1 MNLRLQK
8 MYISCFTHVENA
20 SVYCYKFSRDFGI
33 LTPKF
38 LHIYCRGFYSHSGLC
53 GCIMTDVRI
62 FIPKLFVCIL
72 SLRLCELSRDAIEG
86 VVQYSSIM
94 AFKWSSFINRLNA
107 IYLKIATKHR
117 RVCIHT
123 NNVRPGAATIL
134 ITKLAIS
141 ALNINLHFCHV
152 FTGKI
157 SQKVTAIDR
166 LMFFVGK

>member
-1 MNLRLQK
+1 MHLVLYKELIAIILRIYKLSMTVWLQK
-8 MYISCFTHVENA
+8 MYISCFTQVENV

-38 LHIYCRGFYSHSGLC
+38 LHIYCCGFYIHSGLC

-72 SLRLCELSRDAIEG
+72 SLRHCELSKDLIEG
-86 VVQYSSIM
+86 VVQCSSIM
-94 AFKWSSFINRLNA
+94 AFNWRSFINRLNA
-107 IYLKIATKHR
+107 IYLKIASIHH

-123 NNVRPGAATIL
+123 NNLRPAAATIL

-141 ALNINLHFCHV
+141 ALNFIL
-152 FTGKI
+152 
-157 SQKVTAIDR
+157 
-166 LMFFVGK
+166 LL